1 MNEKQGIPSMVI
13 TREGF
18 STLVADGFAGIG
30 FSAEAPT
37 MVELPMGMF
46 VSGTDLTPVRE
57 NIDKVVEGLTKWE
70 PRTNVKGAIIPP
82 KIITIRGQD
91 YEDTLGNMN
100 LMFLRNLWG
109 DGLPMQPATRKRVNW
124 VLSGTDLPADRVIGK
139 ILPRGGIATVETLAV
154 NLAMTGGRPEYMPV
168 LIAAMESILEPE
180 GLHKWW
186 NTTTGDTYPVVIVN
200 GPIAKQIRL
209 NSGYGCM
216 GPDPAHPAGGVIGR
230 AIRQLLINVG
240 GAIPGRGTMAL
251 FGGASRYTNVV
262 FAEDEEGLPPDWKPL
277 NVERGFPRGTNTV
290 TVHCMGITGFL
301 YPCFTG
307 SHEEALET
315 LDSWA
320 TFLRIPVFSYWSN
333 PFNPDGA
340 AAIVFLGRDAAQRLS
355 SLGWSKEKIKVF
367 LWENSKVPESRLLRR
382 WIERMVSEKRVPEEY
397 ARFPIPIAMSPSN
410 IMIIVTGGRQSGHAH
425 WMAPSLT
432 VKKVI
437 TKEIALPANWR
448 KLLEKAEMD
457 LGPCSE
463 L

>member
-1 MNEKQGIPSMVI
+1 MVI

-18 STLVADGFAGIG
+18 SRLVADGFAGMG
-30 FSAEAPT
+30 FPAEAPT
-37 MVELPMGMF
+37 MIEFPMGMF
-46 VSGTDLTPVRE
+46 GLGTDLTPIRK
-57 NIDKVVEGLTKWE
+57 NIHKIIEGLTQWE
-70 PRTNVKGAIIPP
+70 PEIKMKGAIKPE
-82 KIITIRGQD
+82 KIITVQGQD
-91 YEDTLGNMN
+91 YEEALANMN
-100 LMFLRNLWG
+100 LLFLRNLWG
-109 DGLPMQPATRKRVNW
+109 DGLPIQPATKRRVNW
-124 VLSGTDLPADRVIGK
+124 VLSGTDLPPDKVIGK
-139 ILPRGGIATVETLAV
+139 ILPRGGIATIETLAV

-168 LIAAMESILEPE
+168 LIAAVDSILEPE

-216 GPDPAHPAGGVIGR
+216 GPDPAHPAGGAIGR

-240 GAIPGRGTMAL
+240 GAIPGKGTMAL

-277 NVERGFPRGTNTV
+277 NVERGFPKGTNTV
-290 TVHCMGITGFL
+290 TVHCMGITGCL
-301 YPCFTG
+301 YPCYTG
-307 SHEEALET
+307 TEEEVLET

-340 AAIVFLGRDAAQRLS
+340 AAIMLLGRDAAQRLS
-355 SLGWSKEKIKVF
+355 NLGWSKEKVKSF
-367 LWENSKVPESRLLRR
+367 LWENSKVPESKLLRR
-382 WIERMVSEKRVPEEY
+382 WIERMLSEGSLPKEY
-397 ARFPIPIAMSPSN
+397 AKFPIPIAMSPSN
-410 IMIIVTGGRQSGHAH
+410 IMIVVTGGRQSGHAH

-432 VKKVI
+432 VKKVM
-437 TKEIALPANWR
+437 TKEIKLPANWR
-448 KLLEKAEMD
+448 ELLKKADID
-457 LGPCSE
+457 LGPRPD